1 MSVQSRARSRHIVV
15 AAVVAGCV
23 LAAAPAFAQSGGI
36 KGGFLY
42 STLKFEEAAD
52 VYESHNGWTVGIF
65 FGGNK
70 KRSVSVQGE
79 LNLLQ
84 KGGDNPG
91 GDVRLYYLQV
101 PLLLRVGA
109 GGAVNVYGIVGPS
122 FDIKVGESSSTET
135 SVVQGWEGVDI
146 GFMAGAGIEFGAFIV
161 EGRGTWG
168 LRNIAASVLSPFE
181 SKQLTSATFALQA
194 GFRFK

>member
-1 MSVQSRARSRHIVV
+1 MSVQSRARSRNAFL
-15 AAVVAGCV
+15 AAVVAGVV
-23 LAAAPAFAQSGGI
+23 LTAAPAFAQSGGI

-42 STLKFEEAAD
+42 STLKFEGTSD
-52 VYESHNGWTVGIF
+52 VYDSHNGWTVGIF

-70 KRSVSVQGE
+70 KKNVSVQGE

-84 KGGDNPG
+84 KGGDSPTE
-91 GDVRLYYLQV
+91 DVRLYYLQV
-101 PLLLRVGA
+101 PVLLRVGA

-122 FDIKVGESSSTET
+122 FDIKVGESSPTE
-135 SVVQGWEGVDI
+135 SSAVQEWEGIDI

-168 LRNIAASVLSPFE
+168 LRNIASSVLAPFE
-181 SKQLTSATFALQA
+181 GEKLTSATFALQA